1 MPSHPLLA
9 ILRWSSDGVLYQP
22 VDGAVFHRSPSH
34 PSIISLQ
41 WVHCFHILSYL
52 LCPRSPTVHL
62 FDCSLSLS
70 PLSHSPTLFDY
81 ITRFVP
87 FHNPSYIL
95 SVFLNPPSQG
105 RPWLCH
111 PHARGHFKEE
121 EEDGVKLKCRG
132 GGEGGGKSTYTQT
145 HNSQST
151 LGDWQG
157 PRNLSSLE
165 HLILGSGPRTT
176 ISVHNWHRPPETL

>member
-1 MPSHPLLA
+1 MILTRIKGSHFSFF
-9 ILRWSSDGVLYQP
+9 WTSSDCVLCEP
-22 VDGAVFHRSPSH
+22 VDGAVFHRSPTH

-52 LCPRSPTVHL
+52 LYPRTPTVHFCDSSL
-62 FDCSLSLS
+62 SPFLSLSLFDLIRPS
-70 PLSHSPTLFDY
+70 LRPPYISHSLSRIHPAVRAVPDY
-81 ITRFVP
+81 AIRMQSRALEKV
-87 FHNPSYIL
+87 
-95 SVFLNPPSQG
+95 
-105 RPWLCH
+105 
-111 PHARGHFKEE
+111 
-121 EEDGVKLKCRG
+121 EDGVKLKCRG
-132 GGEGGGKSTYTQT
+132 GGRGGGTYTQT

-151 LGDWQG
+151 LGDWRG